1 MKKTD
6 INKLLFTLVVL
17 LITSCSLDDVSVD
30 NGSDFTTKNLVQDEK
45 SAIMVLNGVY
55 DAFRGGEFVKFFLAL
70 TVSGTE
76 QAIVDDQYSV
86 KEFASNNIQSR
97 SVSVSDNFYRKA
109 SYVINTSN
117 YLITQ
122 LKAGKA
128 KDLAEHKKVKIIAE
142 AKTLR
147 AYARFMLLRTYGQFY
162 DINSRYGIVIS
173 DKPIRSN
180 DKFERKSVKES
191 YGAIIADL
199 EFGVANSVAVKSNFY
214 VTKTTAK
221 AFLAKV
227 YLYKKDFVKAE
238 RLSKE
243 IIEANSG
250 GYALETSYANIY
262 SKRWESSEVL
272 FAPHRKGALTKGDV
286 VYTDEVFTLYYVKP
300 TNFFKELAN
309 KQVKEEAVKT
319 PKGGTNYTKGY
330 DPRLVFANK
339 DGNVRNNKY
348 SFYNDKEDTI
358 YYMRMAEVYLIYA
371 EAAARNNNLTA
382 AVTAVNAIRNRAN
395 AGITNPDQ
403 RVSLI
408 SSTNKVEVLDLIRKE
423 KMLELFTET
432 GETWFD
438 LARYLEIGDL
448 TFGAIKGQ
456 KKTLTEKNQL
466 IFPIPSKAIRGNNK
480 LVQNPGYF

>member
-1 MKKTD
+1 MKTTY
-6 INKLLFTLVVL
+6 INKVLFALVVL
-17 LITSCSLDDVSVD
+17 LTASCSLDDVSVD
-30 NGSDFTTKNLVQDEK
+30 DGSDFTTKNLVQDKK
-45 SAIMVLNGVY
+45 SANMVLNGVY

-76 QAIVDDQYSV
+76 QNIVNDSNSV
-86 KEFASNNIQSR
+86 REFANNNIQTGD
-97 SVSVSDNFYRKA
+97 VSASDDFYRKA

-122 LKAGKA
+122 LEAGKA
-128 KDLAEHKKVKIIAE
+128 KDLAENKKIEIIAE

-162 DINSRYGIVIS
+162 DINSKYGIVIS
-173 DKPIRSN
+173 NKPITAE

-191 YGAIIADL
+191 YETIIADL
-199 EFGVANSVAVKSNFY
+199 EFGVANNATIKPNFY

-227 YLYKKDFVKAE
+227 YLYKKDFVKAAK
-238 RLSKE
+238 LSKE

-250 GYALETSYANIY
+250 GYALETTYPNIY
-262 SKRWESSEVL
+262 DKKWESSEVL
-272 FAPHRKGALTKGDV
+272 FAPHRKGYLPGSSL
-286 VYTDEVFTLYYVKP
+286 YTENVFTLYYVKP
-300 TNFFKELAN
+300 TDFFKNLAN
-309 KQVKEEAVKT
+309 KQVKEEPVT
-319 PKGGTNYTKGY
+319 TSGGNVNYTKGY

-339 DGNVRNNKY
+339 VGDSKNNKY
-348 SFYNDKEDTI
+348 PFLEDFKNTI

-371 EAAARNNNLTA
+371 EATARNNNLTD
-382 AVTAVNAIRNRAN
+382 AVTTVNVIRNRAN

-403 RVSLI
+403 KVSPI
-408 SSTNKVEVLDLIRKE
+408 SSTDKAEILDLIRKE

-438 LARYLEIGDL
+438 LVRYLDLGDL
-448 TFGAIKGQ
+448 TFETVKQQ
-456 KKTLTEKNQL
+456 KKTLIDKNQL
-466 IFPIPSKAIRGNNK
+466 IFPIPFRAKRGNNK
-480 LVQNPGYF
+480 LVQNPGY